1 MINSASKNEIESPSL
16 ELTPLIDIVFIVI
29 VFLLI
34 TANAPLLKLPVN
46 IPEVIHSSKADL
58 AEPKSMVVSI
68 HKLSPVWGIDHQTYE
83 SWDEFE
89 RSLLKTLE
97 PDLSVSIA
105 TDKAASADNLV
116 KVMSLLN
123 LQQMKDVQ
131 IVMNPRK

>member
-46 IPEVIHSSKADL
+46 IPEVIQSSKADL

-105 TDKAASADNLV
+105 TD
-116 KVMSLLN
+116 
-123 LQQMKDVQ
+123 
-131 IVMNPRK
+131 